1 MSDSEEEITVEVW
14 NHKGKKYLL
23 DPATD
28 DVYDFKEHTLIGRY
42 NPKTEQIESEEERI
56 VIKQKREERQKK
68 KEDEKKKQ
76 MEKERKQKEQRMEDD
91 VLEKFEEYK
100 YGKNGRELVLKGWK
114 TIRTNRVYT
123 QLLKPY
129 GMYDPKTRTVDK
141 STKPPAIEGYEESDE
156 EDLDA
161 MIDALDRE
169 IDELDPEDD

>member
-14 NHKGKKYLL
+14 NYKGKKYLL

-28 DVYDFKEHTLIGRY
+28 DVYDFKEQTLIGRY

-91 VLEKFEEYK
+91 VVERFEYFT
-100 YGKNGRELVLKGWK
+100 YGKKGRELALIGWK

-129 GMYDPKTRTVDK
+129 GMYDPKTRKVDK
-141 STKPPAIEGYEESDE
+141 SIKPPPLEEYESDE

-161 MIDALDRE
+161 MIDALNRE